1 MGREIAEELY
11 ISVNTSGNHMRSIL
25 NKTNAANRTEAAHMP
40 SGKGWSPMTVPPAID
55 ARRFRK

>member
-25 NKTNAANRTEAAHMP
+25 NKTNAANRTEAATYAVRQ
-40 SGKGWSPMTVPPAID
+40 GLVPDDRPAGD
-55 ARRFRK
+55 